1 MKDIASATSIILH
14 PFSITPIV
22 FTILT
27 YGTNIREV
35 NHFHYLITLL
45 FSTII
50 PFITFLILK
59 KLKYISDYN
68 ITIRYERLLPLYLSS
83 IYFLFGYLIL
93 YKLDASIMIQGLMF
107 CYTVNT
113 FIVALITK
121 FWKISLHAISL
132 SGPLTALWIQGFK
145 HPLIMSSLI
154 LCVCFSRWFLKA
166 HTKSQVI
173 GGTLF
178 AIIFTYF
185 ELYFYL
191 S

>member
-1 MKDIASATSIILH
+1 MKNLASATSIILH

-27 YGTNIREV
+27 YENNLSEV
-35 NHFHYLITLL
+35 NHFHYIITLL

-50 PFITFLILK
+50 PFITFLTLK
-59 KLKYISDYN
+59 KLKHISDYN
-68 ITIRYERLLPLYLSS
+68 ISIRLERVLPLYLSS
-83 IYFLFGYLIL
+83 IYFSFGCLIL
-93 YKLDASIMIQGLMF
+93 YKLNANIIVQGLMF
-107 CYTVNT
+107 CYTINT
-113 FIVALITK
+113 LIVAFITK

-132 SGPLTALWIQGFK
+132 SGPLTALWIQGFQY
-145 HPLIMSSLI
+145 PIIMSSLI
-154 LCVCFSRWFLKA
+154 FCVCLSRWFLKA

-178 AIIFTYF
+178 AIFFTYF

>member
-1 MKDIASATSIILH
+1 MKELASATSIILH

-50 PFITFLILK
+50 PFITFLILR

-68 ITIRYERLLPLYLSS
+68 ISIRYERVLPLYLSS
-83 IYFLFGYLIL
+83 IYFLFGYSIL
-93 YKLDASIMIQGLMF
+93 YKLDANIMIQGLMF

-132 SGPLTALWIQGFK
+132 SGPLTALWIQGFQ

-154 LCVCFSRWFLKA
+154 LCVCLSRWFLKA

>member
-50 PFITFLILK
+50 PFITFLILR

-68 ITIRYERLLPLYLSS
+68 ISIRYERVLPLYLSS
-83 IYFLFGYLIL
+83 IYFLLGYLIL
-93 YKLDASIMIQGLMF
+93 YELDANIMIQGLMF

-132 SGPLTALWIQGFK
+132 SGPLTALWIQGFQY
-145 HPLIMSSLI
+145 PLIMSSLI
-154 LCVCFSRWFLKA
+154 FCVCLSRWFLKA

>member
-1 MKDIASATSIILH
+1 MKKLASATSIILH
-14 PFSITPIV
+14 PFSITPVV

-27 YGTNIREV
+27 YKTNLSEV
-35 NHFHYLITLL
+35 NHSHYQITLL

-50 PFITFLILK
+50 PFITFLVLK
-59 KLKYISDYN
+59 KLKHISDYD
-68 ITIRYERLLPLYLSS
+68 ISIRLERVLPLYLSS
-83 IYFLFGYLIL
+83 AYFLFGYLIL
-93 YKLDASIMIQGLMF
+93 YKLNANIMIQGLMF

-113 FIVALITK
+113 FIVALITR

-132 SGPLTALWIQGFK
+132 SGPLTALWVQGFQ
-145 HPLIMSSLI
+145 HPIIMSFLVF
-154 LCVCFSRWFLKA
+154 CVCLSRWFLKA

-178 AIIFTYF
+178 AIFFTYI

-191 S
+191 N

>member
-1 MKDIASATSIILH
+1 MKKLASATSIILH

-22 FTILT
+22 FTILA

-68 ITIRYERLLPLYLSS
+68 ITIRYERVLPLYLSS

-93 YKLDASIMIQGLMF
+93 YKLDANIMIQGLMF

-132 SGPLTALWIQGFK
+132 SGPLTALWIQGFQ
-145 HPLIMSSLI
+145 HPIIMSFLVF
-154 LCVCFSRWFLKA
+154 CVCLSRWFLKA

-178 AIIFTYF
+178 AIFFTYI

-191 S
+191 N